1 MKLVSILVA
10 TCLATASIAQDMDR
24 TPAPESASVY
34 IISPADG
41 EVVTGP
47 VTVKFGLS
55 GMGVAPAG
63 VDQQNTGHH
72 HLLIDIDDASMPP
85 LDRPLPATDQVR
97 HFGGGQTEVT
107 LELESGRHSLQL
119 LLGDH
124 IHLPHQPPVMSERI
138 TITVD

>member
-1 MKLVSILVA
+1 MKIAIVTLVA
-10 TCLATASIAQDMDR
+10 LFATAASGQEMER
-24 TPAPESASVY
+24 TSAPENASVY
-34 IISPADG
+34 IISPAAG
-41 EVVTGP
+41 ETVTST

-72 HLLIDIDDASMPP
+72 HLLIDIDDDSMPP
-85 LDRPLPATDQVR
+85 LNRPLPATDQVR

-107 LELESGRHSLQL
+107 LDLEPGRHSLQL

-124 IHLPHQPPVMSERI
+124 IHLPHQPPVMSKRI
-138 TITVD
+138 TITVE

>member
-1 MKLVSILVA
+1 MRLAIATLVA
-10 TCLATASIAQDMDR
+10 LFATAASGQEMER
-24 TPAPESASVY
+24 TAAPENASVY
-34 IISPADG
+34 IISPAAG
-41 EVVTGP
+41 ETVTSP

-63 VDQQNTGHH
+63 VEQQNTGHH
-72 HLLIDIDDASMPP
+72 HLLIDIDDDSMPP

-107 LELESGRHSLQL
+107 LDLAAGEHTLQL

-124 IHLPHQPPVMSERI
+124 LHLPHQPPVMSERI
-138 TITVD
+138 TITVE

>member
-1 MKLVSILVA
+1 MKLAIATLVA
-10 TCLATASIAQDMDR
+10 LFATAASGQEMER
-24 TPAPESASVY
+24 TSAPENASVY
-34 IISPADG
+34 IISPAAG
-41 EVVTGP
+41 ETVTST

-72 HLLIDIDDASMPP
+72 HLLIDIDDDSMPP
-85 LDRPLPATDQVR
+85 LDRPLPATNQVR

-107 LELESGRHSLQL
+107 LELAPGRHSLQL

-138 TITVD
+138 TVTVE